1 MFSFMLK
8 NKTQSV
14 FVGSVATLSYSVG
27 ILVIYL
33 HSIGTACLLSCV
45 LSFKQDTQG
54 LNRNDSTTDDSSS
67 DDGDDADT
75 PSTSKKKTLTKRKR
89 SRVEVE
95 YEHELDQPS
104 TSKVKV

>member
-8 NKTQSV
+8 NKTQSF

-33 HSIGTACLLSCV
+33 HSIGTGCLLSCV
-45 LSFKQDTQG
+45 LSFKQDIQG

-75 PSTSKKKTLTKRKR
+75 PSTSKKKDADQTQEIQSGSRIRTRTR
-89 SRVEVE
+89 STFNV
-95 YEHELDQPS
+95 
-104 TSKVKV
+104 

>member
-1 MFSFMLK
+1 MWQPCNIK
-8 NKTQSV
+8 
-14 FVGSVATLSYSVG
+14 GASVA

-33 HSIGTACLLSCV
+33 HSIGTGCLLSRV
-45 LSFKQDTQG
+45 LYFKQDIQG
-54 LNRNDSTTDDSSS
+54 LNRGDSTTDDSSS